1 MTAPLA
7 SAIVAFMRPAT
18 RFGLVAAALLLLAG
32 CERPPSSTSDSAESG
47 VVVVYAA
54 LDREFS
60 EPILQ
65 EFAARTGIRVDC
77 AYDAESTKTV
87 GLTNR
92 IRAEAARPRCDVFW
106 NNEILNTLRLKKE
119 GLLAACDPPNAADY
133 PTQYRDP
140 DRCWFGFAARARV
153 LLVNTR
159 ELNESTWP
167 TSVLD
172 LADARWK
179 GRMGIAK
186 PLFGTTASHVA
197 CLRARLGADQ
207 FETWLR
213 EIKANGVSVLGGN
226 KACAEAVGAG
236 TLLAALTDTD
246 DAIIE
251 VDAGRPVKII
261 FPDSGPEQIGTLVL
275 PNTVARIKG
284 GPNPK
289 AAAELIDFLLSPEV
303 EARLASGPSAQI
315 PLGRRCYGRS
325 RAASLTQLKV
335 MMQPSFD
342 VAAEQFDAA
351 ARAVEANLLD

>member
-1 MTAPLA
+1 MKSPAHFA
-7 SAIVAFMRPAT
+7 SAAFL
-18 RFGLVAAALLLLAG
+18 FLFIAG
-32 CERPPSSTSDSAESG
+32 CDQSAPSAQKAADAG

-60 EPILQ
+60 EPILKD
-65 EFAARTGIRVDC
+65 FTSRTGIRVDC

-133 PTQYRDP
+133 PIQYRDP
-140 DRCWFGFAARARV
+140 DSCWFGFAARARV

-179 GRMGIAK
+179 GRVGIAK

-197 CLRARLGADQ
+197 FLRLFLGEDR
-207 FETWLR
+207 FDEWLSKL
-213 EIKANGVSVLGGN
+213 KANDVSVLGGN
-226 KACAEAVGAG
+226 KSCAEAVGAG
-236 TLLAALTDTD
+236 KLLAALTDTD

-251 VDAGRPVKII
+251 VDAGRPVKIV
-261 FPDSGPEQIGTLVL
+261 FPDSGPDQMGTLVL

-289 AAAELIDFLLSPEV
+289 AAEQLIDFLLSPEV
-303 EARLASGPSAQI
+303 EARLAEGPSAQI
-315 PLGRRCYGRS
+315 PLGRRCKGQS
-325 RAASLTQLKV
+325 RAASLALLRVT
-335 MMQPSFD
+335 SHFEE
-342 VAAEQFDAA
+342 AAAQFDAA
-351 ARAVEANLLD
+351 AKAVEANLLE